1 MDLRKEDLISLR
13 EAAKL
18 SGYTPDYIGQLIRNG
33 KLPGQQIFSNVAW
46 MTTEEAVL
54 AYMDKKRPESKVAAF
69 KDRYL
74 NLDLLTR
81 TYVVAGWALFA
92 LLGLFILFLAYVVA
106 VSIDHRIEQQSLQHL
121 PYVE

>member
-18 SGYTPDYIGQLIRNG
+18 SGYTPDYIGQLIRSG
-33 KLPGQQIFSNVAW
+33 KLPGQQVFSSVAW
-46 MTTEEAVL
+46 MTTEEAVM
-54 AYMDKKRPESKVAAF
+54 AYMDKKRPESKMAAF

-106 VSIDHRIEQQSLQHL
+106 VSIDHRIEQQSLQNL